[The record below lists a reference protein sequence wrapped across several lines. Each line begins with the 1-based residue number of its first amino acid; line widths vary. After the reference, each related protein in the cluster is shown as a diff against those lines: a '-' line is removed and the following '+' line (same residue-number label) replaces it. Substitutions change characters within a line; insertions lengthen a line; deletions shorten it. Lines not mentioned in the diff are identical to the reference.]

1 MMNKQN
7 AIKVGAV
14 VVLLLLTLGIFVW
27 GPAQE
32 QPDPGPEVHTPSME
46 NIPQGTQL
54 KLDVQPEEG
63 SEEAEE

>member
-32 QPDPGPEVHTPSME
+32 KADPGPDVRTPSME

-54 KLDVQPEEG
+54 KLEVQPDEG